1 MSFVILLFS
10 SGIPSIAI
18 VPLLLYSIL
27 SELLLLRVGDTF
39 FFVVV
44 SGELLGLHS
53 PPENTDD
60 INVVEVPTFVAMN
73 ISAFAIILITASAA
87 ALAEADNGVDIG
99 DVGDADALL
108 LLHDAAADC

>member
-1 MSFVILLFS
+1 
-10 SGIPSIAI
+10 
-18 VPLLLYSIL
+18 LYRIL

-39 FFVVV
+39 FFVC
-44 SGELLGLHS
+44 GELLLGLHS

-108 LLHDAAADC
+108 LLHDAAD